1 MINVLRYII
10 KETIEENSILCEV
23 KIDIEDEKKRGFADA
38 IGQQYKDSLKELK
51 PIKIKG
57 KLGIDDISRFV
68 ITLMNGDII
77 YAIRSVNP
85 AFANININKGAKEIF
100 VNSKEMFSN
109 KFPEIIKKYY
119 LAYKTAKAGIPSI

>member
-1 MINVLRYII
+1 
-10 KETIEENSILCEV
+10 
-23 KIDIEDEKKRGFADA
+23 
-38 IGQQYKDSLKELK
+38 
-51 PIKIKG
+51 
-57 KLGIDDISRFV
+57 
-68 ITLMNGDII
+68 MNGDII